1 VDPEPRL
8 LAARL
13 LREARQRRG
22 LSQTELARRAG
33 VAQSVISAYES
44 GRRQPA
50 LPMLVRLIEVT
61 GLELRVALCQP
72 DGAALSGPVG
82 RIVQQRRRELV
93 AAARAHGASHV
104 RVFGSVARGDDRP
117 DSDVDLLVD
126 LPTGLG
132 LLGYGRLLDDLE
144 RVLDG
149 ARVDLVPATDL
160 KPEVRDRVERE
171 AVPL

>member
-1 VDPEPRL
+1 MESATHSM
-8 LAARL
+8 AATV
-13 LREARQRRG
+13 LREARQRSG
-22 LSQTELARRAG
+22 LSQAELARRAG

-50 LPMLVRLIEVT
+50 LPMLARLIEAA
-61 GLELRVALCQP
+61 GLELRLAVEPSRHEVLT
-72 DGAALSGPVG
+72 GPVG
-82 RIVQQRRRELV
+82 RIVRQRRRELT
-93 AAARAHGASHV
+93 AAAHAHGASNL
-104 RVFGSVARGDDRP
+104 RVFGSLARGEDRP

-126 LPTGLG
+126 LPPGLG
-132 LLGYGRLLDDLE
+132 LLGFGRLLDDLE
-144 RVLDG
+144 QLLDG